1 MFKALLNSVVAM
13 INSERELKLTLF
25 LEKNINN
32 GQLSNNANNKN
43 FVRLMILLHNC
54 EQSTGGMRIIN
65 FLTEAKQ
72 NDPKQTYITN
82 GHILIGSPSIRRQN
96 STWNVCV
103 NYIDFERQIYLEIM
117 TSIQCG
123 NFDVDST
130 FRIDKISMSAPS
142 EFLYVASM
150 SNRRRI
156 DVTSVLAVSI
166 LSFSNIFCSENLL

>member
-65 FLTEAKQ
+65 FLTEPKQ
-72 NDPKQTYITN
+72 NDPKQTYITMDT
-82 GHILIGSPSIRRQN
+82 SSSIRRRN
-96 STWNVCV
+96 STWNVFV

-166 LSFSNIFCSENLL
+166 LSFSNIFCSENLF

>member
-65 FLTEAKQ
+65 FLTEPKQ

-82 GHILIGSPSIRRQN
+82 GHILIDSTSKFHMERFCKLHRFWKANLLGNYDIDSVWKFWRGFDFQNRQN
-96 STWNVCV
+96 INECPKWIFIC
-103 NYIDFERQIYLEIM
+103 
-117 TSIQCG
+117 C
-123 NFDVDST
+123 FDVEST
-130 FRIDKISMSAPS
+130 
-142 EFLYVASM
+142 
-150 SNRRRI
+150 SNRRNFC
-156 DVTSVLAVSI
+156 TCCFHSV
-166 LSFSNIFCSENLL
+166 IF